1 MIAIENLTNEELQ
14 DLMDEIEQE
23 KERRKVCAKAYWEP
37 VKKAILAYLA
47 EVGEIK
53 FETWDYTY
61 YITDEVFLDQIG
73 VINIEGQ

>member
-1 MIAIENLTNEELQ
+1 MIAVENLTNEELQ

-37 VKKAILAYLA
+37 IKKALLAYLA

-61 YITDEVFLDQIG
+61 HITDEVCLEQLG